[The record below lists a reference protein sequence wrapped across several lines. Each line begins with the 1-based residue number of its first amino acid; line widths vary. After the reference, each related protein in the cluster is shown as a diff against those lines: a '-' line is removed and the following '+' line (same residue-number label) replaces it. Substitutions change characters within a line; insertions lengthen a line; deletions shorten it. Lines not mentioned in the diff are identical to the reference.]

1 MMSVLVI
8 LATTSNAQGVM
19 GKLKEKAAAAGVG
32 GGTSK
37 VTDKPSEAELK
48 AAAEDKADTYL
59 ESKSIN
65 KDPNNVSGIYYSNR
79 IIVGVTPQR
88 KSCVLQKF
96 LLNYENSENDLNYS
110 LNHRFSYEEKNGVK
124 VPPIYLNVESFA
136 HKVRVKAGFMGLY
149 PDYDAKTTNYALVGN
164 EFRPKINDSGEAECP
179 TKATPEVQRL
189 SGFYFIEDGI
199 FIMMPQDYEGRD
211 FEKNDCFAAFQQYC
225 EPVIFYKKEK
235 EARANQITAAEIH
248 KKMAE
253 FGKKYIS
260 NLDKGVIGFNL
271 PRPGDA
277 SASSIFAEPKGK
289 VLEVFKQYLEKE
301 GMSNYVP
308 LYAYVHFDH
317 AEYSD
322 IMIPHPLTGV
332 QVKNGRIVDFI
343 VVCKNTLTNNDG
355 KNPDKYVTGKYVFFH
370 INFAENVKDQQYNTE
385 NYTGKWYIYNCSI
398 PSMGVVDEG
407 EDPMK
412 YKGK

>member
-1 MMSVLVI
+1 MVAIVF
-8 LATTSNAQGVM
+8 LATTVNAQGVL

-32 GGTSK
+32 GGSSK

-48 AAAEDKADTYL
+48 AAEEDKADTYL
-59 ESKSIN
+59 NSKTIN

-96 LLNYENSENDLNYS
+96 LLNFENSENGLNYT

-124 VPPIYLNVESFA
+124 VPPVYLNVESFS
-136 HKVRVKAGFMGLY
+136 HKVRKKAGIMALY
-149 PDYDAKTTNYALVGN
+149 PDYDAANFNYAHVGN
-164 EFRPKINDSGEAECP
+164 QYSPSINNSGEAVCP
-179 TKATPEVQRL
+179 TQPTPEVQRL
-189 SGFYFIEDGI
+189 TSFYFIEDGI
-199 FIMMPQDYEGRD
+199 FVMMPGTYEGRD
-211 FEKNDCFAAFQQYC
+211 FEKNDCFSTFQQYC
-225 EPVIFYKKEK
+225 EPVIFFKKEK
-235 EARANQITAAEIH
+235 EARAAQLTAADIH
-248 KKMAE
+248 KRMAQ
-253 FGKKYIS
+253 FGKAYI
-260 NLDKGVIGFNL
+260 NALDKGVVGWEL

-277 SASSIFAEPKGK
+277 SASSLWAEPKGK

-355 KNPDKYVTGKYVFFH
+355 KNADKYVTAKNVFFH

-398 PSMGVVDEG
+398 PSMGVVDEN